1 MIKDILTFIILI
13 EYMVIIIRQV
23 IKDYKNLKGE

>member
-1 MIKDILTFIILI
+1 MIKDILSFIILI

-23 IKDYKNLKGE
+23 IKDYKNLK

>member
-23 IKDYKNLKGE
+23 IKDYKNLK

>member
-1 MIKDILTFIILI
+1 MIKDLLAFIILV

-23 IKDYKNLKGE
+23 IKDYKNLK